1 MKIISKTNVIHNQIN
16 MYNILFFSY
25 IISKHIIYV
34 VMIIKKKKK
43 KKIFFFFLNFFF
55 LKYLKI
61 NFEKKKKN

>member
-43 KKIFFFFLNFFF
+43 KKIFFFSFSFSFFNMIV
-55 LKYLKI
+55 YNNYYDI
-61 NFEKKKKN
+61 